1 MLTFLRKIRK
11 SFIDSGSSQKYL
23 LYAIGE
29 IALVVIGILIALQI
43 NNWNEQKKK
52 VNKERNA
59 LSEIL
64 SDLEVNSS
72 SLEDN
77 LYHEQNNILQAIE
90 SLNVVLLSLE
100 NASGYHDSLSIHFRN
115 VYNYPYVELKVS
127 GYESLSSMGMDL
139 VADQHVRSEIG
150 KYYTYVVPIAGT
162 ALRELRDDFYKYMI
176 GHMQEKFVAKSVN
189 NKMTLL
195 EPRNFSELKNDIQY
209 RQSLIM
215 YLDLFEYYKVETLK
229 VLVETKQLQMK
240 IEKMYN

>member
-1 MLTFLRKIRK
+1 ML
-11 SFIDSGSSQKYL
+11 
-23 LYAIGE
+23 A
-29 IALVVIGILIALQI
+29 
-43 NNWNEQKKK
+43 
-52 VNKERNA
+52 KEKNA

-64 SDLEVNSS
+64 SDLEVNSN
-72 SLEDN
+72 SLNDN
-77 LYHEQNNILQAIE
+77 LYHDQNNILQAIH
-90 SLNVVLLSLE
+90 SLNVTLLSLE
-100 NASGYHDSLSIHFRN
+100 SASEYNDSLSIHFRN
-115 VYNYPYVELKVS
+115 IYNYPYVELKVS

-215 YLDLFEYYKVETLK
+215 YLDLFEYYKEETLK
-229 VLVETKQLQMK
+229 VLEETKQLQER
-240 IEKMYN
+240 IEKKYK